1 MGTKRGIMHKEGEE
15 ARLQAIASQFAKRK
29 HEARDEQGDY
39 DVGSEMGEDVVC
51 LGTLARA
58 EDSEVDVR

>member
-1 MGTKRGIMHKEGEE
+1 MHKKGEE
-15 ARLQAIASQFAKRK
+15 ARLQAIASRFAKCK

-51 LGTLARA
+51 LGKLAAA
-58 EDSEVDVR
+58 EDSGVDVR